1 MSHPEHGYHIKDL
14 PQAEIIL
21 DLLQKA
27 GDYATINGHRITTH
41 PGPFNV
47 LCSPHENVVSKTIF
61 RLSSHS
67 LYCCIFSSPLVP
79 HLDKHNLT

>member
-1 MSHPEHGYHIKDL
+1 MNEANNIRFYRHSSEVFPFMSHPEHGYHIKDL

-27 GDYATINGHRITTH
+27 GDYATIDGHRITTH

-47 LCSPHENVVSKTIF
+47 LCSPHENVVREDHF
-61 RLSSHS
+61 RLRGS
-67 LYCCIFSSPLVP
+67 C
-79 HLDKHNLT
+79 